1 MERAKQ
7 GQKADFPEGIEECGT
22 DALRFTLLSY
32 TSQVTITHLPEPCSI
47 VLLPSPGPNTEHT
60 YLENILQLQ
69 RSSVVTFGGCQR
81 ESLPAVCVSKA
92 HR

>member
-32 TSQVTITHLPEPCSI
+32 TSQVTAFCLHA
-47 VLLPSPGPNTEHT
+47 
-60 YLENILQLQ
+60 QL
-69 RSSVVTFGGCQR
+69 RNR
-81 ESLPAVCVSKA
+81 IMPKSLFK
-92 HR
+92 